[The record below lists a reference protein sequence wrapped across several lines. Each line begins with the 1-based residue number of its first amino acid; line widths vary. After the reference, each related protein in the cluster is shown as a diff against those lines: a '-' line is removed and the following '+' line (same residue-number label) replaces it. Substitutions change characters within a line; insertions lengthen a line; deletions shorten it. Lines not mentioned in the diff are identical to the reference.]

1 MPVIA
6 DGGGP
11 GESAITLIHHT
22 MSLSLSLTA
31 DAVSG
36 RRMFLIGSTLGV
48 LSLFLP
54 WYVGQSIIPVFFDMP
69 NYEGASVNGFAT
81 GGWIKWAITAVIPS
95 VFLITRQAMPIWAKA
110 LTLPL
115 YLAIVILEIAIIR
128 NGQMYSSGLSYF
140 QAGGIG
146 HWIFIATQIVCLIAM
161 LRFPLRKLD
170 HMNSPPLPNHP

>member
-1 MPVIA
+1 
-6 DGGGP
+6 
-11 GESAITLIHHT
+11 

-69 NYEGASVNGFAT
+69 NFEGASVNGFAT

-95 VFLITRQAMPIWAKA
+95 AFLITRQAMPIWAKTLA
-110 LTLPL
+110 LPL
-115 YLAIVILEIAIIR
+115 YLAVVILEIFLILG
-128 NGQMYSSGLSYF
+128 GQMFSSGLSYF

-146 HWIFIATQIVCLIAM
+146 QWLFIVTQIVCLIAM
-161 LRFPLRKLD
+161 LRLPLRKREG
-170 HMNSPPLPNHP
+170 MQIAPPPLP

>member
-1 MPVIA
+1 
-6 DGGGP
+6 
-11 GESAITLIHHT
+11 

-31 DAVSG
+31 DTVSG

-69 NYEGASVNGFAT
+69 NFEGASVNGFAT

-95 VFLITRQAMPIWAKA
+95 VFLITRQAMPIWAKTLA
-110 LTLPL
+110 LPL
-115 YLAIVILEIAIIR
+115 YLAVVILEIFLILG
-128 NGQMYSSGLSYF
+128 GQMFSSGLSYF

-146 HWIFIATQIVCLIAM
+146 HWLFIATQIVCLIAM
-161 LRFPLRKLD
+161 LRFPLRKREG
-170 HMNSPPLPNHP
+170 MQITPTPLP